1 MVMYESPHR
10 INKALREAA
19 SHLRRRSVK
28 ACVAREISKLY
39 ETYHRGT
46 IKELLAVGEEKA
58 YKGEI
63 VLMIEGKNQF
73 EKRMKA

>member
-10 INKALREAA
+10 ILKALKET
-19 SHLRRRSVK
+19 SEVFGPDRR
-28 ACVAREISKLY
+28 ACVVRELTKMF

-46 IKELLAVGEEKA
+46 LSELLLEGETNK

-63 VLMIEGKNQF
+63 VLVIEGAEIKSR
-73 EKRMKA
+73 KTRK